1 MGFFSP
7 SLSLKLKRE
16 TTFLYTFDICKS
28 SLLGL
33 LAVYNLTKM
42 LPSHGHKQMMTLDG
56 LWTDRSSLGLWGKAI
71 LHPSTRGHPLESE
84 ENFHIINLGASLN
97 LGAGKWSYAVSF

>member
-16 TTFLYTFDICKS
+16 TTFGYTFDICKS

-56 LWTDRSSLGLWGKAI
+56 LRIDRSSLGPWRKAA